1 MQSRVNFTIS
11 CDTRFKEIKE
21 KQMNLTNIGTVKD
34 ILSRHG
40 FSFSKGLGQNFI
52 INPDICPKIAE
63 MGNAAEGYGVIEI
76 GTGIGVLTAELAKRA
91 DKVCAVEI
99 DSRLLPVLAETLEEF
114 DNVKIF
120 NEDVMKCDL
129 SKIIREEFSGLR
141 TAVCANLPYYITSP
155 IIMMLLES
163 RLPIDSITVMVQ
175 KEAAQ
180 RLCAKVGSRE
190 SGAITVGVNYY
201 GTVKTLF
208 QVSRGSFM
216 PSPNVDSAV
225 IRIDLHGEHRLPE
238 EDEKF
243 FFKVVKSGFSQRR
256 KTISNALSSLMG
268 ISKEDVY
275 TALENVGMP
284 KTARIEQ
291 LDMEQ
296 LIKFSTELKAIV
308 EK

>member
-1 MQSRVNFTIS
+1 
-11 CDTRFKEIKE
+11 
-21 KQMNLTNIGTVKD
+21 MNLTNISTVKE

-63 MGNAAEGYGVIEI
+63 NGNAREGFGVLEI

-91 DKVCAVEI
+91 DRVAAVEI
-99 DSRLLPVLAETLEEF
+99 DSRLLPILDETLADF
-114 DNVKIF
+114 SNVKII

-129 SKIIREEFSGLR
+129 HRLIKEEFGGLR

-155 IIMMLLES
+155 VIMLLLES
-163 RLPIDSITVMVQ
+163 RLPVESITVMVQ

-180 RLCAKVGSRE
+180 RLCARVGSRE
-190 SGAITVGVNYY
+190 AGAVTVAVNYY
-201 GTVKTLF
+201 GTVKSLF
-208 QVSRGSFM
+208 NVSRGSFM

-225 IRIDLHGEHRLPE
+225 IRIDPDKERRLDEEH
-238 EDEKF
+238 EKF
-243 FFKVVKSGFSQRR
+243 FFRVVRSGFSQRR

-268 ISKEDVY
+268 IPKEQ
-275 TALENVGMP
+275 TCAALESVGLSAS
-284 KTARIEQ
+284 ARIEQ

-296 LIKFSTELKAIV
+296 LIALSKELMDRSR
-308 EK
+308 